1 MNYGIEVENLT
12 KIYPNLKLDSVT
24 FQVPQG
30 SIMGLVGENGAGKTT
45 TISAMLNMIQTD
57 SGEIRIMGKKMTDED
72 VELREEIG
80 VVFDTVNFSPELTA
94 CRLSKVFSEIYKNWD
109 ERGYRERLE
118 QLKIP
123 SDKKIGK
130 FSRGMTMKLSIAVAL
145 SHGAKILILDE
156 ATSGLDPIVREEI
169 LDLFLE
175 FVEDEKRTVLIS
187 SHITSDLEKV
197 ADYITF
203 MHQGKVVLVERKDIL
218 IYEYGIARC
227 REREFMELEKT
238 EYLAYRKRG
247 LQTDVLVSD
256 RKKFQARH
264 SQILVDQAGID
275 EIMLL
280 IVKGER

>member
-1 MNYGIEVENLT
+1 M
-12 KIYPNLKLDSVT
+12 
-24 FQVPQG
+24 
-30 SIMGLVGENGAGKTT
+30 
-45 TISAMLNMIQTD
+45 
-57 SGEIRIMGKKMTDED
+57 
-72 VELREEIG
+72 
-80 VVFDTVNFSPELTA
+80 
-94 CRLSKVFSEIYKNWD
+94 
-109 ERGYRERLE
+109 
-118 QLKIP
+118 KIP

>member
-1 MNYGIEVENLT
+1 M
-12 KIYPNLKLDSVT
+12 
-24 FQVPQG
+24 
-30 SIMGLVGENGAGKTT
+30 
-45 TISAMLNMIQTD
+45 
-57 SGEIRIMGKKMTDED
+57 
-72 VELREEIG
+72 
-80 VVFDTVNFSPELTA
+80 
-94 CRLSKVFSEIYKNWD
+94 
-109 ERGYRERLE
+109 
-118 QLKIP
+118 
-123 SDKKIGK
+123 
-130 FSRGMTMKLSIAVAL
+130 
-145 SHGAKILILDE
+145 
-156 ATSGLDPIVREEI
+156 
-169 LDLFLE
+169 
-175 FVEDEKRTVLIS
+175 IS

>member
-1 MNYGIEVENLT
+1 M
-12 KIYPNLKLDSVT
+12 
-24 FQVPQG
+24 
-30 SIMGLVGENGAGKTT
+30 
-45 TISAMLNMIQTD
+45 
-57 SGEIRIMGKKMTDED
+57 
-72 VELREEIG
+72 
-80 VVFDTVNFSPELTA
+80 
-94 CRLSKVFSEIYKNWD
+94 
-109 ERGYRERLE
+109 
-118 QLKIP
+118 
-123 SDKKIGK
+123 
-130 FSRGMTMKLSIAVAL
+130 
-145 SHGAKILILDE
+145 DE
-156 ATSGLDPIVREEI
+156 ATGGLDPVIRDDV
-169 LDLFLE
+169 LDMLLD
-175 FVEDEKRTVLIS
+175 FVQDESHSVLVS
-187 SHITSDLEKV
+187 SHIISDLEKV